1 MKAQPSPLKCLSYF
15 ITELV
20 LTANPNHN
28 PANQVSLDFADLMI
42 TSTTEELRDNNP
54 KSRNWR
60 VALKIVQNI
69 SDEKKNCPYN
79 FAVSLLG
86 TFVVHPEYPENK
98 VEQLAKINGSS
109 ILYSSARQML
119 WDVMGNGP
127 FRPLMFPTI
136 SFVDDPDD
144 SHGVLVEESKP
155 EPGTIDK

>member
-20 LTANPNHN
+20 LTANPKHN
-28 PANQVSLDFADLMI
+28 PENPIKLDFADLTI
-42 TSTTEELRDNNP
+42 TATTERLEAKSP

-60 VALKIVQNI
+60 VALRILQNI

-86 TFVVHPEYPENK
+86 TFAVHPEYPESK
-98 VEQLAKINGSS
+98 LEQLVKINGSS

-119 WDVMGNGP
+119 WDIMGNGP
-127 FRPLMFPTI
+127 FRPLIFPTV
-136 SFVDDPDD
+136 SFVDEP
-144 SHGVLVEESKP
+144 EEKRNTLSKKSKP
-155 EPGTIDK
+155 KRGAITK